1 MALLEEQDWRKESDR
16 HEKCFLKTFLHSLW
30 EAVIA
35 KVAVDQ
41 KKSSCLELLQSMHW
55 MRNGRFRIVI
65 RVDRGHK
72 APKAKAAFHYACVRT
87 RVSLDDLTF
96 GEFELKKFVKTSS
109 AGS

>member
-1 MALLEEQDWRKESDR
+1 MEEQDWRKEPNR
-16 HEKCFLKTFLHSLW
+16 RGRCFLQNFLHSLW

-35 KVAVDQ
+35 EVAVDQ
-41 KKSSCLELLQSMHW
+41 KKSGCLGVLQSMHW
-55 MRNGRFRIVI
+55 MRNDRFRIVI

-72 APKAKAAFHYACVRT
+72 APKAKAAFHYASVWT
-87 RVSLDDLTF
+87 RVSIDDLTF